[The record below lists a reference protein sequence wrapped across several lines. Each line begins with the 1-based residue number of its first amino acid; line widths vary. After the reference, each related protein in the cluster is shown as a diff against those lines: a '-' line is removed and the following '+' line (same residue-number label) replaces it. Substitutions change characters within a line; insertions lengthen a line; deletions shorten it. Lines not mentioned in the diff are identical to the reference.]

1 MGTLFGDATRLSGD
15 GDAKSLDRMI
25 GDAKSRLTSLNYD
38 GFI

>member
-1 MGTLFGDATRLSGD
+1 MGTLFGDATKLFGD
-15 GDAKSLDRMI
+15 GDANSLDRMI